1 MRNKPTIAIMLC
13 MTGLPLLAS
22 AGNYLSG
29 LTEQFTAKINEVNEE
44 ANQIN
49 DLAKQID
56 GQVDQTAMELEQA
69 KEQARQSINNAGNFS
84 MQPGAGF
91 VNNMDVI
98 GLRLGMT
105 GQEAKAVLRAY
116 DMTMRVQE
124 QYNQLPRVPDSRYL
138 HQIHAISNAGEQVVI
153 EFAPPPREAV
163 IVRLAR
169 TTKYMEGARPALVK
183 TQQALRQKYG
193 APTMENKKNRMH
205 MSFWLHDKAGN
216 RVASASSV
224 QARRCTQAS
233 RVSIDRL
240 IASQRQDRI
249 MAECGVTLAVQ
260 LGTGVR
266 GNGRVGSLTAT
277 LSNPAEMV
285 RATQKTR
292 AYIKQ
297 SISAQVESIGAPRL

>member
-22 AGNYLSG
+22 AGNYLGG
-29 LTEQFTAKINEVNEE
+29 LTEQLTAKINEANEE

-56 GQVDQTAMELEQA
+56 GQVDQTAMAL
-69 KEQARQSINNAGNFS
+69 EQARQSINNAGNFS

-91 VNNMDVI
+91 TNNMDVI

-105 GQEAKAVLRAY
+105 AQEAKAALQTY
-116 DMTMRVQE
+116 DMTMQVQE
-124 QYNQLPRVPDSRYL
+124 QYSQLPRVPDSRYL

-163 IVRLAR
+163 IVRLTR

-193 APTMENKKNRMH
+193 APTMENRKNRMH

-249 MAECGVTLAVQ
+249 MAECGVTLDVQ

-292 AYIKQ
+292 AYIRQ
-297 SISAQVESIGAPRL
+297 SISAQVESVGAPRL